1 MPRKNSGKSK
11 RKGSTRKRGPGKST
25 KRLALISRV
34 TNRRVSGESEREIAK
49 NEGVHPSAVHRI
61 LSREEFRSIQAEG
74 RSDVLRLVHRAA
86 QVVEHHL
93 KKKDLTAATETLK
106 GTQVFVHRS
115 QAEIALSQPATFGEF
130 GYGAY
135 SDKSREELEY
145 VARFG
150 HWPTPEQVEVKKE
163 TGYWP
168 QELKDGEKQ

>member
-1 MPRKNSGKSK
+1 MRRKRRKKTVRK
-11 RKGSTRKRGPGKST
+11 RSTRKRGRSVKNM
-25 KRLALISRV
+25 AQAARV
-34 TNRRVSGESEREIAK
+34 AQRILTGESQREAAR
-49 NEGVHPSAVHRI
+49 NEGISKGAVQRI

-93 KKKDLTAATETLK
+93 KKNDLTAATETLK

-115 QAEIALSQPATFGEF
+115 QTEIAMSQPATFGEF

-135 SDKSREELEY
+135 SDRSREELEH

-168 QELKDGEKQ
+168 QELKDGEKSQ